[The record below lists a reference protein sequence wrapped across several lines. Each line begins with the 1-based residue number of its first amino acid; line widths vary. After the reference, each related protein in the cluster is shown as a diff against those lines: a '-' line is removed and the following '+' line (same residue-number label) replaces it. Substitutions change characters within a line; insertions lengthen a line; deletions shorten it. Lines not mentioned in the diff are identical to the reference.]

1 MNSAAQKL
9 ENNAETPESERS
21 QHTIQSQWEQQ
32 TAAELDHA
40 IPGCI
45 DSIGLISGPANTIM
59 QLAYPG
65 VGHGVMESRVTS
77 GSILHHPIKRA
88 RTTLAYL
95 SVAFYGTTEE
105 KLAYRR
111 AINQAHAQVTSTE
124 SSPIKYRALD
134 PNLQLWVAACLFW
147 GHIDVY
153 EKLRGPMS
161 KQDQARF
168 YEFAKP
174 LGTTLQV
181 RPDMWPED
189 IDAFWKYWNETLDTI
204 VIPDDVREWL
214 MQLVDLS
221 FVNTFTHK
229 TLGGVAKLLTS
240 GFLHPK
246 IREQMGLPWGPKEQR
261 RFNRL
266 IKVMATMN
274 NALPRQLR
282 QLPGLALMW
291 DFRRRL
297 NKGLPLR

>member
-1 MNSAAQKL
+1 MNSAAREL
-9 ENNAETPESERS
+9 DNNQEHPQSDTKKQP
-21 QHTIQSQWEQQ
+21 IQSRWEHT
-32 TAAELDHA
+32 TAKELDAA

-45 DSIGLISGPANTIM
+45 DSIGILSGPANTIM
-59 QLAYPG
+59 QLAFPG
-65 VGHGVMESRVTS
+65 VGHGVMESRVES
-77 GSILHHPIKRA
+77 GSILLHPIKRA
-88 RTTLAYL
+88 RTTLSYL

-124 SSPIKYRALD
+124 QSPIKYRGLD

-161 KQDQARF
+161 RQDQERF

-181 RPDMWPED
+181 REDMWPKD
-189 IDAFWKYWNETLDTI
+189 IDAFWQYWNETLDTI
-204 VIPDDVREWL
+204 EIPEDVKEWL

-221 FVNTFTHK
+221 FAGPIVSK
-229 TLGGVAKLLTS
+229 LLGNSARILTS

-246 IREQMGLPWGPKEQR
+246 IRAQMGLPWGPKEER
-261 RFNRL
+261 RFNRA
-266 IKVMATMN
+266 IKLFAAVN
-274 NALPRQLR
+274 NSLPRLLR